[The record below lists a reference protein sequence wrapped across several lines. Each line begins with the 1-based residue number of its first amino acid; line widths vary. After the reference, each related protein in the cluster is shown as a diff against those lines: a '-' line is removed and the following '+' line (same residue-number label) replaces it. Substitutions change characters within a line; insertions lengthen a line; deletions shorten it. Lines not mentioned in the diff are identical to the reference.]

1 MILRK
6 WEDLPQYMKND
17 DVRKYYDILEN
28 RKGSLV
34 LIRVFD
40 LVVAI
45 ILFILLLPIFILI
58 SIAIKV
64 DSKGPI
70 MFRQVRVTQ
79 YGKQFKIF
87 KFRTMVNNADKI
99 GSQVTTKNDARV
111 TRTGN
116 VLRKLR
122 LDEIPQLLN
131 IISGDMTFVGTR
143 PEVIKYV
150 EKYSHEMMATFLLPA
165 GVTSEASIQ
174 YKDEE
179 KLLEST
185 EDADETYVY
194 EVLPEK
200 MKYNLE
206 SIEGF
211 SFFNEVKTMFRT
223 VGAVLGKVDSP
234 QKGKTKENT
243 SANINE

>member
-6 WEDLPQYMKND
+6 WEDLPQYMKNE

-34 LIRVFD
+34 LKRVFD
-40 LVVAI
+40 LVAAI
-45 ILFILLLPIFILI
+45 ILIVLLFPIFILI

-64 DSKGPI
+64 DSKGPV

-111 TRTGN
+111 TRVGKL
-116 VLRKLR
+116 LRKLR

-131 IISGDMTFVGTR
+131 IITGDMTFVGTR

-150 EKYSHEMMATFLLPA
+150 EKYRDEMWATLLLPA

-179 KLLEST
+179 KLLENA
-185 EDADETYVY
+185 EDADETYVN

-200 MKYNLE
+200 MKYNLK
-206 SIEGF
+206 SIEEF
-211 SFFNEVKTMFRT
+211 SFINEISTMFRT
-223 VGAVLGKVDSP
+223 VGAVLNQEEKN
-234 QKGKTKENT
+234 KEN
-243 SANINE
+243 SEVNM